1 MVKGN
6 SSTSSTV
13 GMRKMVNQMIQARLE
28 HKRIVSTTSSIDWL
42 TAGVVSLISTDV
54 AQGDDI
60 TQRSGDAI
68 RPIKLTFR
76 IVTNCNIT
84 GSMVNRVILFQ
95 DNMANGSTPAVT
107 DVLNSANSLSP
118 YKPTTRAENRFK
130 ILRDFFVTSVN
141 TATNEKVEMS
151 KNVPLKGVIHYV
163 GTAAA
168 AASAGR
174 NSLYAL
180 FISDTQGTAGQKTY
194 VWSYELEYID
204 A

>member
-1 MVKGN
+1 
-6 SSTSSTV
+6 
-13 GMRKMVNQMIQARLE
+13 MRKMVNQMIQARLE